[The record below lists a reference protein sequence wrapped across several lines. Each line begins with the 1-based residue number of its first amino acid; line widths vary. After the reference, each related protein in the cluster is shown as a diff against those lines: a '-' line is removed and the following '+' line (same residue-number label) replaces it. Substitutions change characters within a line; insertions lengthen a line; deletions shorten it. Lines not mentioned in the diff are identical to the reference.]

1 VFEADPNLQDQD
13 GQTALMRATSQGQT
27 ETVKELINFGADLNL
42 QDQRGDTA
50 VIIATQIPRPDVL
63 QVLVSAGADLNLQN
77 DEGLTALMISARG
90 WGTEL
95 TDILLK
101 GAEIHM
107 NYDFRESRRGWSAL
121 FFSVE
126 SGNIAATQSLLKE
139 DANTQL
145 RDKNGSTV
153 LDVATALAGKYADR
167 SHACHGLHHRLASIC
182 SVLRSTTT
190 ECPNLQ
196 TLRNLVRR
204 SRRKVE
210 KVLKPSEKKLYGVH
224 MRSNDK
230 AAYQRRREIM
240 SW

>member
-1 VFEADPNLQDQD
+1 L
-13 GQTALMRATSQGQT
+13 
-27 ETVKELINFGADLNL
+27 
-42 QDQRGDTA
+42 
-50 VIIATQIPRPDVL
+50 IIATQIPRPDVGADPNVQDQDGQTALMEAAGRGKSDVVVELLKAGL